1 MKLQLAFLAASAAIC
16 QADLS
21 LLKPVLT
28 TMAERFT
35 TRVTAVNNLHAGALA
50 ADTTNFDIW
59 PLCCDTTRL
68 TEVFNNNYGC
78 VVDMAVACIRG
89 PCTHGVLDTNRTAA
103 MPSVLGGTPVC
114 GNSVLGQAFYD
125 ACDKNTKDY
134 DGTARQYFGAETGLF
149 NMFPGGGVGYHCD
162 DRVSKDTYDCRVRPW
177 YLESKNALETDKED
191 SVQFS
196 PPYIGHVGRV
206 LMVTASKS
214 VISVADKIF
223 QGVVGIDMDMTFLME
238 PLAGID
244 AKEDSYS
251 FVVDGSNGQIIA
263 HPNLNDVPN
272 FIENGKN
279 KVKVADV
286 EPEKAVQDKITEML
300 GKESAEFTL
309 DLVRYKTFRNSIL
322 DSEDAE
328 SAAGFWSTGW
338 MKENVQISCVNL
350 ETSGASIK
358 YTICAAKTAGNM
370 QWHFVLPVVIVL
382 ALAAGL
388 FVMKDKLGDGNQV

>member
-1 MKLQLAFLAASAAIC
+1 
-16 QADLS
+16 
-21 LLKPVLT
+21 
-28 TMAERFT
+28 
-35 TRVTAVNNLHAGALA
+35 
-50 ADTTNFDIW
+50 
-59 PLCCDTTRL
+59 
-68 TEVFNNNYGC
+68 
-78 VVDMAVACIRG
+78 
-89 PCTHGVLDTNRTAA
+89 
-103 MPSVLGGTPVC
+103 
-114 GNSVLGQAFYD
+114 
-125 ACDKNTKDY
+125 
-134 DGTARQYFGAETGLF
+134 
-149 NMFPGGGVGYHCD
+149 MFPGGGVGYHCD

-272 FIENGKN
+272 FIE
-279 KVKVADV
+279 
-286 EPEKAVQDKITEML
+286 KAVQDKITEML

-328 SAAGFWSTGW
+328 SA
-338 MKENVQISCVNL
+338 
-350 ETSGASIK
+350 
-358 YTICAAKTAGNM
+358 
-370 QWHFVLPVVIVL
+370 
-382 ALAAGL
+382 
-388 FVMKDKLGDGNQV
+388 